1 MVSEQDQLLASKIA
15 YADLNNVLEAQA
27 LISDEPVTLES
38 ALKYAHNHG
47 IELGSSLKNCVDT
60 DGTLK
65 EKYSYANN
73 WVIKSAI
80 NDNVEDGTGLYACI
94 IDTGDSNILACRGS
108 ESMENILNYRQ
119 DWYNADLKL
128 LNSVMTKQ
136 EAALLQYMAD
146 NTELLDSKPWVSTG
160 HSLGGA
166 LADYSAIAS
175 VLLKMDNY
183 EGTINFDGPG
193 HSLEFINLYK
203 DQIDQVS
210 GKMIHKKASV
220 VGSILHDIPS
230 VTQEHIATYDVGV
243 FDQHSMKNW
252 VTDEDGQTVPGE
264 QDWYEYLVEKLT
276 RGSDRLPT
284 YMGNSIIYIVNLGIE
299 GFFWAKSFYKEH
311 PEFVNELMQNT
322 LKYLCEHPQLVGAA
336 INVVAKIIV
345 AVAVFAIALILGEI
359 LIEALE
365 AFVAAVVER
374 ICTTVKWIVDKAVEL
389 YDAVKKLVKSISEY
403 LHSKTPGARYASSHP
418 SFRADTSLMREYAN
432 QLRAVNGRLNS
443 LDRDLD
449 DLYWQVGLLDVYDIL
464 SANIIA
470 GYSPRIG
477 MCRNYLNNAA
487 DALEDADRKALG
499 YMGG

>member
-15 YADLNNVLEAQA
+15 YADLNKVLEAQA
-27 LISDEPVTLES
+27 LISDEPITLQS

-47 IELGSSLKNCVDT
+47 IELGALKDCMETN
-60 DGTLK
+60 GTLK
-65 EKYSYANN
+65 KEYSYANN

-80 NDNVEDGTGLYACI
+80 NDNVEGGTGLYACI
-94 IDTGDSNILACRGS
+94 LDTGDSNILAVRGS

-146 NTELLDSKPWVSTG
+146 NNELLDGKPWVSTG

-166 LADYSAIAS
+166 LADYAAIVS

-193 HSLEFINLYK
+193 HSLEFIEIYQ

-220 VGSILHDIPS
+220 VGSILHDIPG
-230 VTQEHIATYDVGV
+230 VLQEHISTYDVGII
-243 FDQHSMKNW
+243 DQHSMENW
-252 VTDEDGQTVPGE
+252 VPDEDGKTVPGE

-276 RGSDRLPT
+276 RGADRLPT
-284 YMGNSIIYIVNLGIE
+284 YIGNSIIYIVNLGIE

-311 PEFVNELMQNT
+311 PEFVNELMQNI
-322 LKYLCEHPQLVGAA
+322 LKYLCAHPQLVEVA

-365 AFVAAVVER
+365 AFVAAVVES
-374 ICTTVKWIVDKAVEL
+374 ICATVKWIADKAVEL
-389 YDAVKKLVKSISEY
+389 YEAVKKLVKSISEY
-403 LHSKTPGARYASSHP
+403 LHSNTPGARYASSNP
-418 SFRADTSLMREYAN
+418 SFRADTGLMREYAN
-432 QLRAVNGRLNS
+432 RLRAVNGRLTS

-464 SANIIA
+464 KANIIA

-477 MCRNYLNNAA
+477 LCQNYLNKAA